1 MLKLQDIEIIS
12 RKIDRSEILIAKFIN
27 GYASGWEFA
36 VRKEFK
42 SSLDIKKTKKVI
54 NKKTFEEYKNNLSK
68 IWSNIG
74 IVKTKEGYT
83 ITYIKKGGVFDKI
96 GLKKGDILLEVGLD
110 SAVVAVLAHNV
121 FGKDLLCVKMPSHY
135 SSQSSL
141 DDADELC
148 KEFGLNSST
157 ASIEPMLRA
166 YEELNPN
173 LDNLRKGNFSSRM
186 RMATLFDI
194 SARENALVLGTR
206 NKSELML
213 GYGTLYGD
221 LASAVN
227 PIGDLYKSEVFEL
240 ARYLGV
246 TKSIIQKPPSAD
258 LWDGQSDED
267 DLGYTYAELD
277 EAMKLYVDKR
287 LSRDEIV
294 AHGIG
299 AKMLDMIIQ
308 RIFRNHFK
316 RKMPVIAK
324 LTSRTLNHD
333 FNYPRDITL

>member
-1 MLKLQDIEIIS
+1 MSKYSQ
-12 RKIDRSEILIAKFIN
+12 IADYLVLFLEN
-27 GYASGWEFA
+27 E
-36 VRKEFK
+36 V
-42 SSLDIKKTKKVI
+42 KKTGITKVVVG
-54 NKKTFEEYKNNLSK
+54 LS
-68 IWSNIG
+68 G
-74 IVKTKEGYT
+74 
-83 ITYIKKGGVFDKI
+83 
-96 GLKKGDILLEVGLD
+96 GLD
-110 SAVVAVLAHNV
+110 SAVVAVLAQKAFEN
-121 FGKDLLCVKMPSHY
+121 DLLCVKMPSQY

-148 KEFGLNSST
+148 RDFGLT
-157 ASIEPMLRA
+157 AITCSIEPMLRA
-166 YEELNPN
+166 YEDIHADLN
-173 LDNLRKGNFSSRM
+173 NLRKGNFSSRM

-194 SARENALVLGTR
+194 SARENALVLGTS

-227 PIGDLYKSEVFEL
+227 PIGDLYKSEVYEL

-246 TKSIIQKPPSAD
+246 SKNIIEKPPSAD
-258 LWDGQSDED
+258 LWNGQSDEA

-277 EAMKLYVDKR
+277 AAMKLYVDER
-287 LSRDEIV
+287 LVREEVIAQGIDE
-294 AHGIG
+294 
-299 AKMLDMIIQ
+299 KMLDMIIQ

>member
-1 MLKLQDIEIIS
+1 MNKYEQISEYLQLFLEDE
-12 RKIDRSEILIAKFIN
+12 
-27 GYASGWEFA
+27 
-36 VRKEFK
+36 VRKTGI
-42 SSLDIKKTKKVI
+42 SKVVVG
-54 NKKTFEEYKNNLSK
+54 LS
-68 IWSNIG
+68 G
-74 IVKTKEGYT
+74 
-83 ITYIKKGGVFDKI
+83 
-96 GLKKGDILLEVGLD
+96 GLD
-110 SAVVAVLAHNV
+110 SAVVAVLAQKT
-121 FGKDLLCVKMPSHY
+121 FKDDLLCIKMPSQY

-148 KEFGLNSST
+148 RDFGLRNIT
-157 ASIEPMLRA
+157 ASIAPMLEA
-166 YEELNPN
+166 YEKMNPD

-186 RMATLFDI
+186 RMSTLFDI
-194 SARENALVLGTR
+194 SARENALVLGTS

-240 ARYLGV
+240 AEYLGV
-246 TKSIIQKPPSAD
+246 SECIIKKPPSAD
-258 LWDGQSDED
+258 LWDGQSDEA
-267 DLGYTYAELD
+267 DLGYTYVELD
-277 EAMKLYVDKR
+277 AAMKLYVDER
-287 LSRDEIV
+287 LPRETIIEM
-294 AHGIG
+294 GID

-324 LTSRTLNHD
+324 LTSRTLGHD